1 MKNSNKKLTI
11 SKKNVQNLSK
21 NNLLE
26 IKGGKA
32 IDMDGNVGLFT
43 AGCSDGCMSK
53 FMHTHLLNCSKANCT
68 ADCGN
73 C

>member
-32 IDMDGNVGLFT
+32 IEIGGDVGLFT
-43 AGCSDGCMSK
+43 AGCSDGCMSQ

-68 ADCGN
+68 ADCSN

>member
-1 MKNSNKKLTI
+1 MKKSDKKLTI

-21 NNLLE
+21 NSLFE
-26 IKGGKA
+26 VKGGKA
-32 IDMDGNVGLFT
+32 IGIDDDLGLFT

-53 FMHTHLLNCSKANCT
+53 FMHTHLMNCSKANCT